1 MGLIQSRIIVR
12 HDENFWLK
20 DFSQSIYV
28 YLNIESFLVV
38 HLLAFDSK
46 DFERRRVFQEDDPE
60 TKEPVLKRETVYYT
74 PLGVGVT
81 FKDNSAF
88 KEVCLKSIEELSTSF
103 KLSQKRI
110 MYDSTSLK
118 EELSHFGAIPFCDQ
132 LITKLRRY
140 IDSLCF
146 SYVIMPPD
154 LNPTVKIGGFKS
166 PAYEVKSSKFLRNLG
181 PMFPHIA
188 AWSYFGIDR
197 GPVTDLQ
204 LDGFNSKT
212 THAWNALL
220 AKAKPKI
227 FPHGDECNPYIM
239 IADLIAY
246 LTDAKLYSQKLGLRK
261 ENLQKIWEPYGFQV
275 ESHFLDNDTVPY
287 YGWNSD
293 DPIDTTPYLAHPLV
307 FLLVDELEKLQ
318 PNPPPMSQQ
327 ESDSED
333 QKQPEVAS
341 IVIPEEKRFRKL
353 VRRMEPWYAVTA
365 YAYYKGGAAQL
376 FNFLTDREK
385 VQDGDTMV
393 YIGNQ
398 SKALAQSFNDMLDVE
413 VISAKEVRKSVN
425 LEKGKTLIH

>member
-1 MGLIQSRIIVR
+1 
-12 HDENFWLK
+12 
-20 DFSQSIYV
+20 
-28 YLNIESFLVV
+28 LV
-38 HLLAFDSK
+38 LAFDSK
-46 DFERRRVFQEDDPE
+46 DFERRRVFQENDPE
-60 TKEPVLKRETVYYT
+60 TKEPVLKKETVYYT

-81 FKDNSAF
+81 FRNHNAF
-88 KEVCLKSIEELSTSF
+88 KDVCLKRIEELSTSF

-110 MYDSTSLK
+110 MYDSNSLK

-154 LNPTVKIGGFKS
+154 LYPTVKVGGYKS
-166 PAYEVKSSKFLRNLG
+166 PAYEVKSSIFLRNLG

-197 GPVTDLQ
+197 EPVTDLQ

-212 THAWNALL
+212 THAWNDLI

-227 FPHGDECNPYIM
+227 YPHGDECNPYIM

-246 LTDAKLYSQKLGLRK
+246 LTNSKLYNQKLGLRK
-261 ENLQKIWEPYGFQV
+261 ESLQKIWEPYGFQV

-287 YGWNSD
+287 YGWNSE
-293 DPIDTTPYLAHPLV
+293 DPIDTSPYLAHPMV

-318 PNPPPMSQQ
+318 PNPPPMTQPENDNEEQS
-327 ESDSED
+327 
-333 QKQPEVAS
+333 QPEVAS

-365 YAYYKGGAAQL
+365 YAYHKGGAAQL

-413 VISAKEVRKSVN
+413 VMSAKEIRKSVN
-425 LEKGKTLIH
+425 REKSKTLIH